1 MNAHLIIKSN
11 FLVIKE
17 ADSHEVFSFL
27 CSLFRIKFK
36 SIFPLKCSG
45 SLENIEF
52 VSAYIY

>member
-1 MNAHLIIKSN
+1 MNAHLKTKSN

-17 ADSHEVFSFL
+17 ADRHQVFSFL
-27 CSLFRIKFK
+27 CSLFRIKSK

-45 SLENIEF
+45 SLENVEF